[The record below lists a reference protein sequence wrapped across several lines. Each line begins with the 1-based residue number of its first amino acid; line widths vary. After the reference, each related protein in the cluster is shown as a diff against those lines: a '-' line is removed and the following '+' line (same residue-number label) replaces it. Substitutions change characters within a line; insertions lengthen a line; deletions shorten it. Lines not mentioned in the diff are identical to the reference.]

1 MNFPKENDDFSSSP
15 LQDSGSKFDSWAKWQ
30 KPAKN
35 QIEKLVKLTG
45 HTYSCNSFK
54 DFEYEAM

>member
-15 LQDSGSKFDSWAKWQ
+15 LQDSGSIAGPNDRN
-30 KPAKN
+30 PPNN
-35 QIEKLVKLTG
+35 QIEKFVKLTG
-45 HTYSCNSFK
+45 HTFSCDSFT